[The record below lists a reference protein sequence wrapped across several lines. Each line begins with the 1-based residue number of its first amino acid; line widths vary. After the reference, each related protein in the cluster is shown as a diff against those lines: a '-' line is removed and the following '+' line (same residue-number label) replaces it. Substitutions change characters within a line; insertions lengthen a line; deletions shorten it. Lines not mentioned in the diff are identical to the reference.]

1 MDQTDNA
8 NEHMSD
14 GHKCKTGCC
23 NVCCGCSCH
32 ISMGKGYWMR
42 RFLVLIVGVALAF
55 WCGYKLGMMKG
66 FILSEYGGGV
76 PYQWMMNK

>member
-1 MDQTDNA
+1 
-8 NEHMSD
+8 
-14 GHKCKTGCC
+14 
-23 NVCCGCSCH
+23 
-32 ISMGKGYWMR
+32 MGKGYWMR